1 MFDAICILFAECR
14 GVGVTMATALRA
26 VPEPMASGIKLI
38 EQNEEFKT
46 KFDKYS
52 FAFRHKLAG
61 HPVFELGRLMELA
74 EETQSTRAA
83 DLYYDAGTVD
93 VNQRWDRTPRP
104 EFSARDA
111 IQRIENCG
119 AWIVLKRADKN
130 EEYARVL
137 KECMAELQE
146 FTGLNLD
153 RVMKVQEVILFITSP
168 KRVTT
173 YHIDRECSLLL
184 QIQGDKHIS
193 IFDRNDREV
202 LSEEE
207 IEQFWSVD
215 HNAPRYK
222 PELQHHA
229 TVYEMRPGSGVHI
242 PVNCPHWVQNGNNI
256 SVSLNVNFQYRD
268 TVRANLYR
276 LNFVLRKMGM
286 QPTPPGTSVAK
297 DKVKSVAVLPL
308 VWAKNIARGRKP
320 WA

>member
-1 MFDAICILFAECR
+1 M
-14 GVGVTMATALRA
+14 GVGVAMATALSA
-26 VPEPMASGIKLI
+26 IPEHFAPDRKLI
-38 EQNEEFKT
+38 ERSEEFRT

-61 HPVFELGRLMELA
+61 HPVFQLSRLMELA
-74 EETQSTRAA
+74 QETQTARPG
-83 DLYYDAGTVD
+83 DLYYDAGTID
-93 VNQRWDRTPRP
+93 VNQRWDRTPKP
-104 EFSARDA
+104 EFSVRDA
-111 IQRIENCG
+111 IQRIEHCG

-130 EEYARVL
+130 EEYAAVL
-137 KECMAELQE
+137 RECMAELQE

-153 RVMKVQEVILFITSP
+153 RIMKVQEVIFFITSP
-168 KRVTT
+168 KRITT

-184 QIQGDKHIS
+184 QIQGDKQIS

-207 IEQFWSVD
+207 IERFWSVD

-229 TVYEMRPGSGVHI
+229 TVYELRPGNGVHI
-242 PVNCPHWVQNGNNI
+242 PVNAPHWVQNGDNI

-268 TVRANLYR
+268 TMRANLYR
-276 LNFVLRKMGM
+276 LNFVLRRMGLR
-286 QPTPPGTSVAK
+286 PTPPGASRVK
-297 DKVKSVAVLPL
+297 DKVKSIAVLPA
-308 VWAKNIARGRKP
+308 VWAKNISKGRRP

>member
-1 MFDAICILFAECR
+1 MTI
-14 GVGVTMATALRA
+14 ATALHA
-26 VPEPMASGIKLI
+26 APQYSASKSKFI
-38 EQNEEFKT
+38 EGTEEFRA

-52 FAFRHKLAG
+52 FAFRHTLAG
-61 HPVFELGRLMELA
+61 HPMFGLDRLMELA
-74 EETQSTRAA
+74 EETQNTRPA

-111 IQRIENCG
+111 IQRIEHCG

-130 EEYARVL
+130 KEYGAVL
-137 KECMAELQE
+137 QECMAELQE
-146 FTGLNLD
+146 LTGLNLD
-153 RVMKVQEVILFITSP
+153 RIMKIREVILFVTSP
-168 KRVTT
+168 KRITT

-207 IEQFWSVD
+207 IERFWSVD

-229 TVYEMRPGSGVHI
+229 TVYELRPGNGVHI
-242 PVNCPHWVQNGNNI
+242 PVNCPHWVQNGDNI
-256 SVSLNVNFQYRD
+256 SISLNANFQYRD
-268 TVRANLYR
+268 TMRANLYR
-276 LNFVLRKMGM
+276 LNFLLRRIGM
-286 QPTPPGTSVAK
+286 QPTPPGVSPMK
-297 DKVKSVAVLPL
+297 DKFKSVAVLPA
-308 VWAKNIARGRKP
+308 VWAKNISRGRKP

>member
-1 MFDAICILFAECR
+1 
-14 GVGVTMATALRA
+14 
-26 VPEPMASGIKLI
+26 
-38 EQNEEFKT
+38 
-46 KFDKYS
+46 
-52 FAFRHKLAG
+52 
-61 HPVFELGRLMELA
+61 MELA
-74 EETQSTRAA
+74 EETQNTRPAE
-83 DLYYDAGTVD
+83 LYYDAGTVD

-111 IQRIENCG
+111 IQRIEHCG

-130 EEYARVL
+130 PEYAAVL
-137 KECMAELQE
+137 RECMAELQE
-146 FTGLNLD
+146 YTGLNLD

-184 QIQGDKHIS
+184 QIRGDKHIS

-207 IEQFWSVD
+207 IERFWSVD

-222 PELQHHA
+222 PELQDHA
-229 TVYEMRPGSGVHI
+229 TVYELRPGNGVHI
-242 PVNCPHWVQNGNNI
+242 PVNCPHWVQNGDNI

-268 TVRANLYR
+268 TMRANLYR
-276 LNFVLRKMGM
+276 LNFLLRKMGL
-286 QPTPPGTSVAK
+286 QPTPPGKSAAK
-297 DKVKSVAVLPL
+297 DTVKSVAVLPV
-308 VWAKNIARGRKP
+308 VWAKNISRGRRP

>member
-1 MFDAICILFAECR
+1 MQR
-14 GVGVTMATALRA
+14 GLVGVAMATPLTADPRHF
-26 VPEPMASGIKLI
+26 ASDCKLI
-38 EQNEEFKT
+38 EQSEEFRM

-61 HPVFELGRLMELA
+61 HPVFQLSRLMELA
-74 EETQSTRAA
+74 EETQSARPA
-83 DLYYDAGTVD
+83 DLYYDAGAID

-111 IQRIENCG
+111 IQRIEHCG

-130 EEYARVL
+130 KAYAGVL
-137 KECMAELQE
+137 QECMAELRE
-146 FTGLNLD
+146 YSGLNLD
-153 RVMKVQEVILFITSP
+153 RVMKVQEVILFVTSP
-168 KRVTT
+168 KRITT

-184 QIQGDKHIS
+184 QIQGDKRIS

-207 IEQFWSVD
+207 IERFWSVD

-229 TVYEMRPGSGVHI
+229 TVYELTASNGVHI

-268 TVRANLYR
+268 TMRANLYR
-276 LNFVLRKMGM
+276 ANFLLRRMGV
-286 QPTPPGTSVAK
+286 QPTPPGVSPSK
-297 DKVKSVAVLPL
+297 DKFKSIAVLPA
-308 VWAKNIARGRKP
+308 VWVKNISRGRKP

>member
-1 MFDAICILFAECR
+1 
-14 GVGVTMATALRA
+14 MATALS
-26 VPEPMASGIKLI
+26 VIPEHFAPDNKLI
-38 EQNEEFKT
+38 ERSEEFRT

-52 FAFRHKLAG
+52 FAFRHRLAG
-61 HPVFELGRLMELA
+61 HPVFQLSRLMELA
-74 EETQSTRAA
+74 QETQTARPA
-83 DLYYDAGTVD
+83 DLYYDAGTID

-104 EFSARDA
+104 EFSVGDA
-111 IQRIENCG
+111 IQRIEHCG

-130 EEYARVL
+130 EEYAAVL

-146 FTGLNLD
+146 FTGLNLE

-168 KRVTT
+168 KRITT

-184 QIQGDKHIS
+184 QIQGDKQIS

-207 IEQFWSVD
+207 IERFWSVD

-229 TVYEMRPGSGVHI
+229 TVYELRPGNGVHI
-242 PVNCPHWVQNGNNI
+242 PVNAPHWVQNGDNI

-268 TVRANLYR
+268 TMRANLYR
-276 LNFVLRKMGM
+276 LNFVLRRMGLR
-286 QPTPPGTSVAK
+286 PTPPGASVVK
-297 DKVKSVAVLPL
+297 DKVKSIAVLPA
-308 VWAKNIARGRKP
+308 VWAKNISRGKRP